1 MPVLLILLALAW
13 AAFVGAVVI
22 GSADSGGASIVVAG
36 RELATPG
43 TPEGMWILCAL
54 AVSAGVLLA
63 WAFGAWNRRR
73 HRARLSAE
81 FDERWALRDHEATAE
96 GARGRLLESRERE
109 LDEIIRTLTAQ
120 RDALLEEIAVL
131 RANAP
136 SDVVTVDDV
145 VVDVTDDLVDV
156 DEVDRAG

>member
-1 MPVLLILLALAW
+1 MPVLLIILALTW
-13 AAFVGAVVI
+13 AAFVAAAVI
-22 GSADSGGASIVVAG
+22 GSADSGGASIVVAD
-36 RELATPG
+36 RVVATPG
-43 TPEGMWILCAL
+43 TPEGVWILCAL

-96 GARGRLLESRERE
+96 EARGRLLESRERE
-109 LDEIIRTLTAQ
+109 LDEIIRTLTTQ

-136 SDVVTVDDV
+136 SDVV
-145 VVDVTDDLVDV
+145 VDVTDDLVDV
-156 DEVDRAG
+156 NEVDRAG